1 MTKKD
6 CAIDGRLA
14 VEQDLSTATFRGG
27 GAWLLSGCLPSFLD

>member
-14 VEQDLSTATFRGG
+14 VEQDLSTATFRGWAG
-27 GAWLLSGCLPSFLD
+27 LLSGGLPGFLD